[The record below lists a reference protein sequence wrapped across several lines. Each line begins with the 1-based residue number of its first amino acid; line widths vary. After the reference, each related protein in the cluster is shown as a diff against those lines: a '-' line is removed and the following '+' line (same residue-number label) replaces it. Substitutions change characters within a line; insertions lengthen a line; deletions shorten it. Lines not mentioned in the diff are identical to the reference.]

1 MSFIQNMVILSPWTK
16 ICLQLI
22 LICLLSGG
30 LLSGLNSRLASAQN
44 ATENLSESANNTQ
57 GTNIEGHSN
66 QSKVH
71 SVTCLAKNE
80 TVPTMGISFNAVNST
95 GDLNGWWN
103 IPSSA
108 SGNNTGGVITSAKA
122 ENNKYELKGTMNYD
136 FLCAQKD
143 DLNYGIT
150 IKGNCGLESIIR
162 FESRN
167 EVLGHDFL
175 GHVKCK

>member
-1 MSFIQNMVILSPWTK
+1 MIILSPGTK
-16 ICLQLI
+16 ICLHLI
-22 LICLLSGG
+22 LLSLFSGA
-30 LLSGLNSRLASAQN
+30 LLSGLNSRSASAQN
-44 ATENLSESANNTQ
+44 ATENLSESGNNTE
-57 GTNIEGHSN
+57 GAIIEGNSN

-71 SVTCLAKNE
+71 LVTCLANNK
-80 TVPTMGISFNAVNST
+80 TVPTMGIRFNAVNST

-108 SGNNTGGVITSAKA
+108 SGNNTGGEISSAKA
-122 ENNKYELKGTMNYD
+122 ENNKFELKGTMKYD

-143 DLNYGIT
+143 GLDYGIT
-150 IKGNCGLESIIR
+150 IKGKCNLESIIR
-162 FESRN
+162 FESSN